1 MNKTILIVAL
11 IIQLFAIAISVISL
25 IRQNK
30 NIKELENK
38 TGELENLHKK
48 LKRYE

>member
-1 MNKTILIVAL
+1 MNKTVLIVAI
-11 IIQLFAIAISVISL
+11 IIQLFAIAISVVSL

-30 NIKELENK
+30 DIKELEN
-38 TGELENLHKK
+38 LDKK